1 MNQLENILNRIDQLQ
16 QEIEK
21 SGNLTPELAKR
32 INYKF
37 RLDWNYYSNIMEGN
51 TLTKLETKQVMM
63 DNVTIN
69 GKPFKDVAEMRGHDK
84 EVLDIFKIG
93 KGEVRISE
101 SRIKEMH
108 KTIMHEDDPE
118 KKKLI
123 GKWKTDDNY
132 VLNYKNERIDFL
144 PHAEVPDEI
153 HKLLNETNAEIDA
166 FYHKKKQSKHPVLI
180 AFEFHLRY
188 LSIHPF
194 YDGNGR
200 TGRLL
205 LNLLLISFGYPPII
219 LSSKSR
225 DSYYKTLTEIQGYGA
240 NPEDLYVMLGELLT
254 QSQQLTIDAI
264 AGKNIEDEDDIDKE
278 ITLWKAKLDADE
290 NEVIERSKEVER
302 TTYTQSI
309 KPIFLH
315 FISKMKQF
323 DELFNSVEYRNG
335 ISGYGTTCNEL
346 EHFEKWENELL
357 EEKDYELADSISL
370 SIVFKAFKKNGNTPF
385 DSWASLDFVFDR
397 YNFGLKGKNGRIKE
411 GSSKLYS
418 QSYSEDEITAI
429 VSEKVKEFF
438 EELKNQKQRKGI

>member
-118 KKKLI
+118 NKKLI

-166 FYHKKKQSKHPVLI
+166 FYHKKKQSKHPALI
-180 AFEFHLRY
+180 AFDFHLRY

-225 DSYYKTLTEIQGYGA
+225 DSYNKTLTEIQGYGA

-290 NEVIERSKEVER
+290 NEVIERSEEVVKR
-302 TTYTQSI
+302 IYSQSI
-309 KPIFLH
+309 RQIFTQ

-323 DELFNSVEYRNG
+323 DELFLSVEYSNVLG
-335 ISGYGTTCNEL
+335 NQGAICNEL
-346 EHFEKWENELL
+346 EYFEQWVNGEL
-357 EEKDYELADSISL
+357 EDNTHGTEDRITL
-370 SIVFKAFKKNGNTPF
+370 SVRHKAFKKNGNNPF
-385 DSWASLDFVFDR
+385 DTSTSLSFLFKR
-397 YNFGLKGKNGRIKE
+397 YNYGLEDKKGRINQAYT
-411 GSSKLYS
+411 KLYS
-418 QSYSEDEITAI
+418 ENYTKDEASEI
-429 VSEKVKEFF
+429 VTENIKQFF
-438 EELKNQKQRKGI
+438 DYLKDLKKSK